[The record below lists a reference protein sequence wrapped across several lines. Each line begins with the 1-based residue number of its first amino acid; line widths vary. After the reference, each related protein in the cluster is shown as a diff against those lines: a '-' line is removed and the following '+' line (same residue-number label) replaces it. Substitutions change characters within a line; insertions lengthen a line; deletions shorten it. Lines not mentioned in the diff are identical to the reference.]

1 MTLAI
6 TPLYAGLIGVLF
18 VVLSLRVSLRRIT
31 AKVTSGDGDDKIL
44 FKRIRV
50 QANCA
55 EYAPMG
61 IILLAM
67 AELQGAPIWAV
78 HLLGLMLL
86 AGRVIHAVGY
96 GSTPQVVPLRRT
108 GMMITYLMLLL
119 ASLANIGLALI

>member
-18 VVLSLRVSLRRIT
+18 VILSLRVSKRRIS
-31 AKVTSGDGDDKIL
+31 AKVTSGDGDDKAL

-55 EYAPMG
+55 EYAPIG
-61 IILLAM
+61 LLLLAM
-67 AELQGAPIWAV
+67 AELQGAPVWVV

-86 AGRVIHAVGY
+86 AGRIMHAVGF
-96 GSTPQVVPLRRT
+96 GSTPQIVPLRRI

-119 ASLANIGLALI
+119 ASLANIGHALI

>member
-18 VVLSLRVSLRRIT
+18 IILSLRVSTRRMS
-31 AKVTSGDGDDKIL
+31 AKVTSGDGDDKAL

-55 EYAPMG
+55 EYAAIG
-61 IILLAM
+61 LLLLAM
-67 AELQGAPIWAV
+67 VEVQGAPGWGV

-86 AGRVIHAVGY
+86 VGRVMHAVGY
-96 GSTPQVVPLRRT
+96 GRTPQIVPLRRI
-108 GMMITYLMLLL
+108 GMMLTYLMLLL
-119 ASLANIGLALI
+119 VSLANIGQALI

>member
-18 VVLSLRVSLRRIT
+18 VILSLRVSTRRMS
-31 AKVTSGDGDDKIL
+31 AKVTSGDGDDKAL

-55 EYAPMG
+55 EYAPIG
-61 IILLAM
+61 LLLLAM
-67 AELQGAPIWAV
+67 VEVQGAPGWGV

-86 AGRVIHAVGY
+86 AGRLMHAVGY
-96 GSTPQVVPLRRT
+96 GSTPQIVPFRRI
-108 GMMITYLMLLL
+108 GMMLTYLMLLL
-119 ASLANIGLALI
+119 TSLANIYQALI

>member
-1 MTLAI
+1 MPLAI

-18 VVLSLRVSLRRIT
+18 VILSFRVSTGRIST
-31 AKVTSGDGDDKIL
+31 KVSVGDGGDKTL

-55 EYAPMG
+55 EYAPIG
-61 IILLAM
+61 LLLLAM
-67 AELQGAPIWAV
+67 AELQGAPLWGV

-86 AGRVIHAVGY
+86 AGRVMHAVGY
-96 GSTPQVVPLRRT
+96 GSTPQVVPLRRY

-119 ASLANIGLALI
+119 ASLANVGHALI